1 MSASILIVDDDDH
14 VREALVD
21 ELSGS
26 YRVQAVGSGGEA
38 LDALASNQYDV
49 VISDLKM
56 PDHDGIE
63 VLEYARERQ
72 GDAVRVLLTGYL
84 DDRAN
89 RALMGPGAPYKV
101 GKPWHDEI
109 EIVVRRGLE
118 HREIAR
124 RLSASVEDALALSTF
139 DDELAAANTGAEI
152 GEAVVRRVLTIEG
165 VTSCKLVAREDVT
178 MTDRIGTGPVPV
190 GTDAWSLDIPLDSD
204 GDLRLRA
211 RGMGDSARQLVS
223 YIAHRGQRRN
233 GLIEARLAP
242 VRSLIGPGGARTNM
256 LMRQAALG
264 TLSSSLL
271 HDMAS
276 LIQTLTI
283 ALGEVSM
290 QVEDLPAVNQA
301 IADANT
307 AGNEMVQLFVEM
319 RKFIRDGEVALRR
332 NTVAA
337 LVGKTKRLVSSYLR
351 SRANLQVSA
360 LPDVEVAVS
369 EPLFVQVLSNLLR
382 NAANVTQPNGTID
395 LEVAITD
402 YEVAFS
408 VIDDG
413 PGVSP
418 EIADFMFEAFATS
431 RHEGTGLGLAISAYV
446 MQLLGG
452 KISYR
457 KCTNR
462 GACFTVTVPRTAAGS
477 GPLAALAPVAPAGD

>member
-1 MSASILIVDDDDH
+1 MLAPNILIVDDDDH

-26 YRVQAVGSGGEA
+26 YRVEAVGSGGEA
-38 LDALASNQYDV
+38 MDALASHQYDV

-63 VLEYARERQ
+63 VLEFARQHQ

-118 HREIAR
+118 HREVAR
-124 RLSASVEDALALSTF
+124 RLAASVEDALGLSTF
-139 DDELAAANTGAEI
+139 DDELAIAQTVTEI
-152 GEAVVRRVLTIEG
+152 SEAVIRRVLMIEG
-165 VTSCKLVAREDVT
+165 VTSCSTTLGERPPSQPLAK
-178 MTDRIGTGPVPV
+178 TDSNE
-190 GTDAWSLDIPLDSD
+190 WSMDIPLDGD
-204 GDLRLRA
+204 GQLRMRA
-211 RGMGDSARQLVS
+211 RGVGDSSRQLVS
-223 YIAHRGQRRN
+223 YIAHRAQRRG

-242 VRSLIGPGGARTNM
+242 VRSLVGPTAARTNM

-276 LIQTLTI
+276 MIQTLTI
-283 ALGEVSM
+283 ALGEVALFT
-290 QVEDLPAVNQA
+290 DGIPGANQA
-301 IADANT
+301 ITDANA
-307 AGNEMVQLFVEM
+307 AGHEMVQLFVEM

-332 NTVAA
+332 NTVPN
-337 LVGKTKRLVSSYLR
+337 LVSKVRRLVSGYLR
-351 SRANLQVSA
+351 GRATLQISE

-369 EPLFVQVLSNLLR
+369 EPLFVQVLANLLR
-382 NAANVTQPNGTID
+382 NAANVSPAGGKID
-395 LEVAITD
+395 LTITVDEREVEFT
-402 YEVAFS
+402 V
-408 VIDDG
+408 VDDG
-413 PGVSP
+413 PGVAP
-418 EIADFMFEAFATS
+418 EIADYMFEAFATT

-452 KISYR
+452 TISYR
-457 KCTNR
+457 KTRDR
-462 GACFTVTVPRTAAGS
+462 GACFAVTVPRTAAGS
-477 GPLAALAPVAPAGD
+477 GQMAVAKPAE